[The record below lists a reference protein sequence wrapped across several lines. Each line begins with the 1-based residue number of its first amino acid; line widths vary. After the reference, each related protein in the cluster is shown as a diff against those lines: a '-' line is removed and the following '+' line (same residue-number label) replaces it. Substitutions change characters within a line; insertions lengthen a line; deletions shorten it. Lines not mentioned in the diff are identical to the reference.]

1 MRLSHIHGNPD
12 IGLNKINMSVTVNH
26 SLLFL
31 LFFFLSFLLI
41 VHNDRHA
48 NCKYLT

>member
-12 IGLNKINMSVTVNH
+12 IGLNKINMYVIVNH
-26 SLLFL
+26 SSQFF

-41 VHNDRHA
+41 VHNDRHV